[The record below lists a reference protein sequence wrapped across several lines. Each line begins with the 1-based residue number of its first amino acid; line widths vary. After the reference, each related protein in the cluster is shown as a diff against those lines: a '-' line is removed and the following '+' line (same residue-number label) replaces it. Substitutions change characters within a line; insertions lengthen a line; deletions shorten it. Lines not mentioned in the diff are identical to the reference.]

1 MVRVR
6 VRWCVC
12 AVVLTRVDRFDV
24 WMGNVRGNRFSREH
38 AHFKVDSTQYWK
50 YAFTPAL
57 FDWAEARALTTTLY
71 GFPTVS
77 TAMTW

>member
-1 MVRVR
+1 
-6 VRWCVC
+6 
-12 AVVLTRVDRFDV
+12 
-24 WMGNVRGNRFSREH
+24 MGNVRGNRFSREH

-50 YAFTPAL
+50 YAFAPAL

-71 GFPTVS
+71 VFPTVS